1 MSKHCWLVLVALSLV
16 VGTAGA
22 LPPQPLVRTIS
33 GRVTSSVTGEP
44 VVGASVSIV
53 GTRVTT
59 TTSDRGEFTLSAPD
73 EAVTLLIRGIGYKRS
88 SVPVPASQNVV
99 DVRLEPDVFN
109 LEGIV
114 VTGQATGVEK
124 RYAPN
129 AVATV
134 GATDLSRVPAPSME
148 TAIQGKVAGA
158 AIQQNSG
165 APGGGI
171 QVKLRGVSTLNGL
184 SAPLYVV
191 DGVIMSDAAIPNNQ
205 QVVTQSNQGSNPSPL
220 QQNQVNRIADLNPYD
235 IENVEVLKGASAAA
249 IYGSKAANGVVV
261 ITTRRGQLGE
271 PRFSVTQRLGFF
283 ELSRK
288 LGMHVYRDAAEVTS
302 VYGASV
308 ASTYCTLPGGGCPVF
323 DQEQELAD
331 RKDPSYESAVDV
343 GGGSENTR
351 YYFSGLSKKD
361 GGIIPNT
368 GFWKQS
374 VRANLDQ
381 RLSNRLGVSLTTNF
395 VHTLA
400 RRGLTNNDNAFV
412 SYYMSMGFAPTFLDL
427 RPNASGLFP
436 SNPLGTS
443 NPLQTAAL
451 MNPNDEDVDRFVGGV
466 KATFDVVTRPE
477 HHLQFI
483 GVGGIDRFSEQNALF
498 FPPELQ
504 FEQVS
509 DQPGVSLLT
518 NANNRNANWNANL
531 VYAYRP
537 ASGSLVATTSAGLQ
551 YEDRELGIS
560 QIVSQNLTAGQQ
572 NVGAGTSVRVTQQR
586 QLERDFG
593 FYAQQELLT
602 LDERLF
608 LSAGLRGDRSSNN
621 GDPDHY
627 FLYPKAAA
635 SYRLPSG
642 VGPFGDF
649 KVRLAW
655 GQSGNQPVYGM
666 KFRSLDATQ
675 SIIGLPGLV
684 VPGTVGDP
692 NIKPERQKEIEGG
705 IDATLASGRA
715 NVEVTL
721 YQKTITDLLL
731 AQTLGGTSGFQSQF
745 TNGGKL
751 RDRGIE
757 VSVGVVPIQ
766 RADVS
771 LLLRST
777 FFSNSSKLVELPATV
792 PPFRTGGFG
801 TNLGQF
807 FIAPGQTATQIW
819 GNVPDTSLGG
829 TGFHVEQIGDANP
842 DFLWSF
848 GGDLTVK
855 RFNLNALAE
864 WQHGGN
870 ILQLTKLIWDLGG
883 TTADCPTACTERLN
897 VFGRDTRQFI
907 ESATYFKL
915 RELTL
920 SYTLPTSVVAWAGG
934 RDGRLSVTGRN
945 LIVVTGSNYT
955 GMDPEVS
962 NFGNQPVARNIEVA
976 QYPRSRSFWFTL
988 SVGF

>member
-1 MSKHCWLVLVALSLV
+1 
-16 VGTAGA
+16 
-22 LPPQPLVRTIS
+22 VRTIS
-33 GRVTSSVTGEP
+33 GRVTSAVTGDP
-44 VVGASVSIV
+44 VVRANVSVS
-53 GTRVTT
+53 GTSITAVTNE
-59 TTSDRGEFTLSAPD
+59 RGEFSLSAPD
-73 EAVTLLIRGIGYKRS
+73 GAVTLLIRGIGYKRS
-88 SVPVPASQNVV
+88 TVQVAPDQNTA

-109 LEGIV
+109 LEAVV

-124 RYAPN
+124 RNVPN

-134 GATDLSRVPAPSME
+134 AAADLTHVPAPSVE
-148 TAIQGKVAGA
+148 TAIQGKVPGA
-158 AIQQNSG
+158 VIQQNSG

-191 DGVIMSDAAIPNNQ
+191 DGIIMSDVAIPNNQ
-205 QVVTQSNQGSNPSPL
+205 EVVTLSNQGSNPSPM

-261 ITTRRGQLGE
+261 ITTKRGQPGE
-271 PRFSVTQRLGFF
+271 PRFNVSQRLGFF
-283 ELSRK
+283 ELSHE
-288 LGMHVYRDAAEVTS
+288 LGMHVYKDAAEVTAA
-302 VYGASV
+302 YGATV
-308 ASTYCTLPGGGCPVF
+308 ANTYCTLPGGGCPVF

-331 RKDPSYESAVDV
+331 RKDLSYESAVDV

-351 YYFSGLSKKD
+351 YYFSGLAKKD
-361 GGIIPNT
+361 AGIIPNT

-374 VRANLDQ
+374 IRANLDQ
-381 RLSNRLGVSLTTNF
+381 RLSNRLDVSLNTNF
-395 VHTLA
+395 VHTVA

-412 SYYMSMGFAPTFLDL
+412 SYYMSMGFAPTFLNL
-427 RPNASGLFP
+427 RPDASGVFP

-451 MNPNDEDVDRFVGGV
+451 MNPNDEDVDRFAGSV
-466 KATFDVVTRPE
+466 KATFDILTRPE
-477 HHLQFI
+477 HRLQFV
-483 GVGGIDRFSEQNALF
+483 GVGGVDRFTQQNALL

-509 DQPGVSLLT
+509 SLPGVSLLS
-518 NANNRNANWNANL
+518 NADNRNANWNTNL

-537 ASGSLVATTSAGLQ
+537 ASGALVATTSAGLQ

-560 QIVSQNLTAGQQ
+560 RIVSRNLIAGQP
-572 NVGAGTSVRVTQQR
+572 NVNAGTSVTVF
-586 QLERDFG
+586 ERRERAKDFG
-593 FYAQQELLT
+593 FYGQEELLT
-602 LDERLF
+602 LRDRLF
-608 LSAGLRGDRSSNN
+608 LSVGLRGDRSSNN

-635 SYRLPSG
+635 SYRPPSA

-649 KVRLAW
+649 KLRVAW
-655 GQSGNQPVYGM
+655 GQSGNQPIYGM

-675 SIIGLPGLV
+675 SITGLPGLV

-692 NIKPERQKEIEGG
+692 NIKPERQTEIEGG

-715 NVEVTL
+715 NIEVTL

-731 AQTLGGTSGFQSQF
+731 AQTLGGSTGFQSQF

-757 VSVGVVPIQ
+757 LSVGIVPIQ

-777 FFSNSSKLVELPATV
+777 FFSNSSKLLELPANV

-807 FIAPGQTATQIW
+807 FIEPGQTATQIW
-819 GNVPDTSLGG
+819 GNVPDTSLA
-829 TGFHVEQIGDANP
+829 GFHVQPIGDANP

-848 GGDLTVK
+848 VSDLTMK
-855 RFNLNALAE
+855 RFNLYALAE
-864 WQHGGN
+864 WQRGGN
-870 ILQLTKLIWDLGG
+870 ILNLTKLIWDLGG
-883 TTADCPTACTERLN
+883 TTADCPVACTQRLA
-897 VFGRDTRQFI
+897 VFGTDTRQFI

-915 RELTL
+915 REVTL
-920 SYTLPTSVVAWAGG
+920 SYTLPTSAVQWTGG
-934 RDGRLSVTGRN
+934 RDARVSVSGRN
-945 LIVVTGSNYT
+945 LLVATGSNYT

-976 QYPRSRSFWFTL
+976 QYPRSRSFWFTV

>member
-1 MSKHCWLVLVALSLV
+1 VIKRCLLALIALALVA
-16 VGTAGA
+16 GTADA
-22 LPPQPLVRTIS
+22 RPPQPLVRTIS
-33 GRVTSSVTGEP
+33 GRVTSSVTGAA
-44 VVGASVSIV
+44 VVGASVSVV
-53 GTRVTT
+53 GTRITAAT
-59 TTSDRGEFTLSAPD
+59 GDNGEFTLSAPD
-73 EAVTLLIRGIGYKRS
+73 GAVTLLIRGIGFKRS
-88 SVPVPASQNVV
+88 TVQVAADQNTV

-109 LEGIV
+109 LEAVV
-114 VTGQATGVEK
+114 VTGQATGVA
-124 RYAPN
+124 RRNLPN

-134 GATDLSRVPAPSME
+134 PAGDLSRVPAPSVE
-148 TAIQGKVAGA
+148 TAIQGKVPGA
-158 AIQQNSG
+158 VIQQNSN

-191 DGVIMSDAAIPNNQ
+191 DGVIMSDVAITNNQ
-205 QVVTQSNQGSNPSPL
+205 QVVTLSNSGSNPSPL

-235 IENVEVLKGASAAA
+235 IDNIEVLKGASAAA

-261 ITTRRGQLGE
+261 ITTKRGQLGE
-271 PRFSVTQRLGFF
+271 PRFNVTQRLGFF
-283 ELSRK
+283 ELAHE
-288 LGMHVYRDAAEVTS
+288 LGTHVYTDVADATS
-302 VYGASV
+302 FFGATV
-308 ASTYCTLPGGGCPVF
+308 ASTFCTLPGGGCPVF
-323 DQEQELAD
+323 DHEQELAD
-331 RKDPSYESAVDV
+331 RKDISYESAVDV
-343 GGGSENTR
+343 GGGSENTH
-351 YYFSGLSKKD
+351 YYFSGLTKKD
-361 GGIIPNT
+361 AGIIGGT

-381 RLSNRLGVSLTTNF
+381 RLSSRLDVSLRTNF

-400 RRGLTNNDNAFV
+400 RRGVTNNDNAFI
-412 SYYMSMGFAPTFLDL
+412 SYYMSMGFAPSFLNL
-427 RPNASGLFP
+427 RPDATGLYP

-451 MNPNDEDVDRFVGGV
+451 VNPNDEDVDRFVGGV
-466 KATFDVVTRPE
+466 KATFDILTRPE

-483 GVGGIDRFSEQNALF
+483 GVGGIDRFSEQNTLL
-498 FPPELQ
+498 FPPALQ
-504 FEQVS
+504 FEQVT
-509 DQPGVSLLT
+509 DLPGVSLLT
-518 NANNRNANWNANL
+518 NADNRNANWNTNL

-537 ASGSLVATTSAGLQ
+537 TSGSLVATTSAGLQ

-572 NVGAGTSVRVTQQR
+572 NVGAGTSVRVAEQR
-586 QLERDFG
+586 ERAKDFG
-593 FYAQQELLT
+593 FYAQEELLT
-602 LDERLF
+602 LQERLF

-635 SYRLPSG
+635 SYRPPSG

-649 KVRLAW
+649 KLRLAW

-675 SIIGLPGLV
+675 SITGLPGLV
-684 VPGTVGDP
+684 VPGTLGDP
-692 NIKPERQKEIEGG
+692 NIKPERQSEIEGG
-705 IDATLASGRA
+705 IDATLKSGRA
-715 NVEVTL
+715 NFEITL

-777 FFSNSSKLVELPATV
+777 FFSNSSKLLELPANV

-807 FIAPGQTATQIW
+807 FIKQGTTATQIW

-855 RFNLNALAE
+855 RFNLNAVAE

-883 TTADCPTACTERLN
+883 TTVDCPTACTDRLN

-907 ESATYFKL
+907 ESATYFKV
-915 RELTL
+915 REVTL
-920 SYTLPTSVVAWAGG
+920 SYTLPTNVVAWAGG
-934 RDGRLSVTGRN
+934 REGRVSVSGRN
-945 LIVVTGSNYT
+945 LIVITGGNYT

-962 NFGNQPVARNIEVA
+962 NFGNQAVARNIEVA
-976 QYPRSRSFWFTL
+976 QYPRSRSFWFTV